1 MAWTAHDIN
10 ELHALLQA
18 NYEVSDIARI
28 MERSKKSVA
37 NAAKKI
43 LIQQL
48 LYHDP
53 SEVAANY
60 NMSVDE
66 LRNKIVDKKFYMPP
80 KSQVIL
86 PSSFYMLMLVLFTAG
101 ISRFGMVLTNNWNN

>member
-1 MAWTAHDIN
+1 MAWTHHDIN
-10 ELHALLQA
+10 ELHNLLQS
-18 NYEVSDIARI
+18 NYEISDIAKI
-28 MERSKKSVA
+28 MERSKKSIA
-37 NAAKKI
+37 KAAKNV

-60 NMSVDE
+60 NMSVDD
-66 LRNKIVDKKFYMPP
+66 LRSKVVDKRFYMPV
-80 KSQVIL
+80 KSQVI

-101 ISRFGMVLTNNWNN
+101 LSRYGMVLSHNWSN